1 MKGYAVTKMPSPADI
16 KDARHRAGLT
26 QSEAAYIVGAKERAW
41 RYWESGGR
49 KMDLAAW
56 NLFNAVQVLIDVNYT
71 LQGMFLRGKL
81 DDDGL
86 SLRERVQSILNDVAS

>member
-1 MKGYAVTKMPSPADI
+1 MTKMPSPTEI
-16 KDARHRAGLT
+16 REARHRAGLT
-26 QSEAAYIVGAKERAW
+26 QDEAADIVGATGRAW

-81 DDDGL
+81 DKDGL
-86 SLRERVQSILNDVAS
+86 SLRDRVQSILDDVSS

>member
-1 MKGYAVTKMPSPADI
+1 
-16 KDARHRAGLT
+16 
-26 QSEAAYIVGAKERAW
+26 
-41 RYWESGGR
+41 
-49 KMDLAAW
+49 MDLAAW